1 MGTTFRSEM
10 AAIMKI
16 GKYSVNAFS
25 LFLAGTIFFLPLVA
39 AAEFSFRK
47 PGGKGHSFVNYT
59 WLLQQ
64 DGFWPALGASFRL
77 AVLSGALNLILMV
90 PTMVVLNLKAKRYKS
105 IVDFICILPLI
116 IPVVSLAIG
125 AQVSMPEFLQNT
137 DYELVFFF
145 VIVALPY
152 TYRALDSAISAVDIK
167 VLVEASRSLGASW
180 FSTIMKVIIPAI
192 RTGIIG
198 SLFLSFALAVGE
210 FTLTSLLHWDTF
222 PTWTVV
228 AAQQNILGAI
238 AISVFSFALA
248 IFVLTSVGILSAR
261 KKSLNLVIET
271 EEVE

>member
-1 MGTTFRSEM
+1 VGTAISREVARS
-10 AAIMKI
+10 MKI
-16 GKYSVNAFS
+16 GKYTVNTFS
-25 LFLAGTIFFLPLVA
+25 LFLAGTIFVIPLVA
-39 AAEFSFRK
+39 AAEFSFRN
-47 PGGKGHSFVNYT
+47 PGGKGHSLVNYS
-59 WLLQQ
+59 WLLHQ
-64 DGFWPALGASFRL
+64 DGFWPALGVSFRL

-125 AQVSMPEFLQNT
+125 AQVSMPEILQNT

-152 TYRALDSAISAVDIK
+152 TYRALDSAITAVDIR

-180 FSTIMKVIIPAI
+180 ISTIIKVIIPAI
-192 RTGIIG
+192 RSGIIG

-210 FTLTSLLHWDTF
+210 FTLTSLLHWETF

-248 IFVLTSVGILSAR
+248 IVVLTSVGILAAR
-261 KKSLNLVIET
+261 KKSLTLALVT
-271 EEVE
+271 EEVA

>member
-1 MGTTFRSEM
+1 M
-10 AAIMKI
+10 AAVMKI
-16 GKYSVNAFS
+16 GKYTVNTFT
-25 LFLAGTIFFLPLVA
+25 LFLAAMIFFLPLVA

-47 PGGKGHSFVNYT
+47 PGGKGHSFVNYG

-64 DGFWPALGASFRL
+64 DGFWPALSNSFRL

-90 PTMVVLNLKAKRYKS
+90 PTMVVLNLKAIRFKPV
-105 IVDFICILPLI
+105 VDFLCILPLI

-152 TYRALDSAISAVDIK
+152 TYRALDSAITAVDIK
-167 VLVEASRSLGASW
+167 VIVDASRSLGATW
-180 FSTIMKVIIPAI
+180 FTTIIRVIIPAI
-192 RTGIIG
+192 KSGIIG

-210 FTLTSLLHWDTF
+210 FTLTSLLHWETF

-248 IFVLTSVGILSAR
+248 IVVLTTVGVLAAR
-261 KKSLNLVIET
+261 KRSLNLVT
-271 EEVE
+271 ESQEME